1 VGGQQKHVIRE
12 NSSADLMADRHIDE
26 EHYIKLLLLR
36 KITVDNVKNS
46 NSDEQNRVKEGRWMV
61 GC

>member
-1 VGGQQKHVIRE
+1 
-12 NSSADLMADRHIDE
+12 MADRHIDE